1 MTVPARST
9 PALDATTARLRA
21 AQTDPWAIHYC
32 THQALRCAD
41 DALRLAALKPGGRV
55 LNVGGAPYL
64 FEVCAGELGLRVD
77 TLDIDPARHA
87 AVIAEFGL
95 NVQALDF
102 EDAAARGTLDLAVY
116 DVICLCEVF
125 EHMRIDLIGML
136 ADIRA
141 RMAPNAVVYLTTPN
155 FYYAPRFLKMLRR
168 GRSGPPV
175 VSEWRKLG
183 ELGHMGHVREY
194 ARVELE
200 ELFAFTGFAA
210 ECAFRNS
217 RPSGKPFARGL
228 SRLDRFC
235 QEFLFVLK
243 AA

>member
-9 PALDATTARLRA
+9 PALDAATARLKA

-41 DALRLAALKPGGRV
+41 DALRLAALHPGARE

-64 FEVCAGELGLRVD
+64 FEVCAAELGLSVD
-77 TLDIDPARHA
+77 TLDIAPARHA

-95 NVQALDF
+95 NVRALDF
-102 EDAAARGTLDLAVY
+102 ENAAARGALDLAAY

-136 ADIRA
+136 TDIRA
-141 RMAPNAVVYLTTPN
+141 RMAPHAVVYLTTPN
-155 FYYAPRFLKMLRR
+155 FYYAPRFLPMLWR
-168 GRSGPPV
+168 GRSGPSL

-200 ELFAFTGFAA
+200 ELFRFVGFTSDF
-210 ECAFRNS
+210 AFRNS
-217 RPSGKPFARGL
+217 RPTKKPVGRFLARF
-228 SRLDRFC
+228 DRFC
-235 QEFLFVLK
+235 QEFVVVLK
-243 AA
+243 P